1 MQKLLGLKKS
11 ENYVIEWQYSKHG
24 NSLCILTA
32 AAAPKKSCGASNNGK
47 TYSEPFVLWQNIIN
61 VFLGFV
67 TTVQVKIISSQA
79 EIHSGHHSSCFE
91 NKFTN

>member
-1 MQKLLGLKKS
+1 MLLNDSTLNMAS
-11 ENYVIEWQYSKHG
+11 LYVFWLWLLHQRKATVP
-24 NSLCILTA
+24 LTME
-32 AAAPKKSCGASNNGK
+32 K